1 MKAIVYDAPRK
12 FEYRDV
18 DDPEIRA
25 DEVLIRVDACGLCGT
40 DLHIHEGEFAPRFPL
55 IPGHEFTGEVVQL
68 GSEVTGLRTGQ
79 RAVGNSNLACGK
91 CFYCMRGDFLFCEEL
106 ASYGVTMNGGFADY
120 LKIRA
125 DRVFPV
131 TNLSPR
137 EAVMVE
143 PTACAL
149 HGMKTLQVNPGS
161 SVLLFGAGPTGQV
174 LAQLLKFNGAAR
186 LIVAAP
192 PGPKLDLVT
201 RLAAD
206 DAVAMDR
213 NDPEVHRRRLRE
225 LSPNGFDYVVEAT
238 GVPTL
243 CEESVRFARRG
254 GTILVY
260 GVYPEKAFVQFNPFD
275 IFRRELSIK
284 GSFAQIDCFA
294 PALSYLEGG
303 RIKVNEIVTHEIP
316 LRDFG
321 KALELA
327 WTRQGIKMALVPR
340 GE

>member
-1 MKAIVYDAPRK
+1 
-12 FEYRDV
+12 
-18 DDPEIRA
+18 
-25 DEVLIRVDACGLCGT
+25 
-40 DLHIHEGEFAPRFPL
+40 
-55 IPGHEFTGEVVQL
+55 
-68 GSEVTGLRTGQ
+68 
-79 RAVGNSNLACGK
+79 
-91 CFYCMRGDFLFCEEL
+91 MRGDFLFCEAL

-125 DRVFPV
+125 DRVFPLAS
-131 TNLSPR
+131 LSPR

-143 PTACAL
+143 PTACAV
-149 HGMKTLQVNPGS
+149 HGMKTLQMNPGS

-192 PGPKLDLVT
+192 PGPKLDLVA

-238 GVPTL
+238 GVPML

-284 GSFAQIDCFA
+284 GSFAQIDCFG

-321 KALELA
+321 RALELA
-327 WTRQGIKMALVPR
+327 WARQGIKTALVPC

>member
-18 DDPEIRA
+18 DDPRVQA

-40 DLHIHEGEFAPRFPL
+40 DLHIHEGDFGPHFPL
-55 IPGHEFTGEVVQL
+55 IPGHEFTGEIVQL

-79 RAVGNSNLACGK
+79 RAVGNSNQACGK
-91 CFYCMRGDFLFCEEL
+91 CFYCQRGDFLFCEAL

-125 DRVFPV
+125 DRVFPM

-149 HGMKTLQVNPGS
+149 HGMETLQMNPGS

-192 PGPKLDLVT
+192 PGPKLDLVA

-206 DAVAMDR
+206 DVVAIDR
-213 NDPEVHRRRLRE
+213 KDPEVHRRRLRE
-225 LSPNGFDYVVEAT
+225 LSPDGFDYVVEAT

-284 GSFAQIDCFA
+284 GSFAQIDCFE
-294 PALSYLEGG
+294 PALAYLEGG

-316 LRDFG
+316 LRDFR

-327 WTRQGIKMALVPR
+327 WARQGIKMALVP
-340 GE
+340 GN